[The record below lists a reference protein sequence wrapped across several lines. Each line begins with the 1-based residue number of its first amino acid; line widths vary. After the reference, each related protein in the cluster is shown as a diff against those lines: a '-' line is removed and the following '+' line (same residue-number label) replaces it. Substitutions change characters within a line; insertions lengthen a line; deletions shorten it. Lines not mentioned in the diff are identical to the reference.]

1 MTFSERNAQY
11 LSTDIPYL
19 LITAF
24 QHLVVIA
31 LPKSAVYR
39 HLKVLDGPERFNRLR
54 CTEHD
59 PYQPGDMSITNF
71 DLLSNG
77 RVRVS
82 RIRPCRLALLAV
94 DFE

>member
-1 MTFSERNAQY
+1 MRIIF
-11 LSTDIPYL
+11 TDILEL
-19 LITAF
+19 LITAPRL
-24 QHLVVIA
+24 LVVIA
-31 LPKSAVYR
+31 LPKPAVYR

-71 DLLSNG
+71 DLLSDE

-82 RIRPCRLALLAV
+82 RIGPYRCSTTRSGLLSE
-94 DFE
+94 DD